1 MSEGFLPRG
10 VQALKSGNQV
20 PAASSLNELAP
31 EFDPEV
37 NQICVG
43 GRLQQLDSFSK
54 AEIHPV
60 VLDSHHQ
67 VTRLIIK
74 HFDERLLHPGP
85 DRVFAE
91 LRRHVWVL
99 RGRQA
104 IKRHQRECVE
114 CQKWRAKPTLLI
126 MADFLSAHGRLLRA
140 LRGQDWPS
148 SGEAVGS
155 HLQVPDDQ
163 MHSPR
168 PAQQYRHRCILT
180 GIKAL
185 HST

>member
-1 MSEGFLPRG
+1 MNKESLDYKHAEALILSQCQKDSFPEEFK
-10 VQALKSGNQV
+10 ALKSGNQV
-20 PAASSLNELAP
+20 PAASRLNTLAP

-37 NQICVG
+37 NLICVG
-43 GRLQQLDSFSK
+43 GRLRQLDSFSE

-74 HFDERLLHPGP
+74 HFDECLLHPGP

-91 LRRHVWVL
+91 LRRHFWVL

-114 CQKWRAKPTLLI
+114 CQK
-126 MADFLSAHGRLLRA
+126 
-140 LRGQDWPS
+140 
-148 SGEAVGS
+148 
-155 HLQVPDDQ
+155 
-163 MHSPR
+163 
-168 PAQQYRHRCILT
+168 
-180 GIKAL
+180 
-185 HST
+185 